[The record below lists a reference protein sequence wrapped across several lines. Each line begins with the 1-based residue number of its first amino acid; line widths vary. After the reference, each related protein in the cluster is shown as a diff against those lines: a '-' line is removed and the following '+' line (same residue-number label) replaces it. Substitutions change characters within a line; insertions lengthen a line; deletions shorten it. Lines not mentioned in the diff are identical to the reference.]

1 MKKSKYFILGCL
13 LMALILL
20 ISGTVLGGFSQL
32 KSTYFDDSIS
42 NSEYAFVG
50 IKNLDI
56 EVDGCKV
63 NIQEYDGSSIKV
75 ISSKSIKIVNENNA
89 LMIEDNFNIFNL
101 NNSNK
106 KITVYIPINYQFN
119 DVDISVDAG
128 DFEAKNIYARDIE
141 ISVDAGDF
149 AAKKITATNLNVEVD
164 AGKATIDLLDCLNSD
179 FDCDV
184 GDIEVMMVGSE
195 ADYSYDVSCDLG
207 SVRIGNYKT
216 DGLSDD
222 YSFSSGMKK
231 ISVNCDASDID
242 IKMEVQ

>member
-1 MKKSKYFILGCL
+1 
-13 LMALILL
+13 MALILL

-75 ISSKSIKIVNENNA
+75 ISSKSIKIVNENND

-128 DFEAKNIYARDIE
+128 DF
-141 ISVDAGDF
+141 
-149 AAKKITATNLNVEVD
+149 AAKKITTTNLNVEVD

>member
-1 MKKSKYFILGCL
+1 
-13 LMALILL
+13 MALILL

-42 NSEYAFVG
+42 NSEYEFVG

-128 DFEAKNIYARDIE
+128 DFEAENIYARDIE

-149 AAKKITATNLNVEVD
+149 AAKKITTTNLNVEVD

-184 GDIEVMMVGSE
+184 GDIDVMMVGSE

>member
-1 MKKSKYFILGCL
+1 
-13 LMALILL
+13 MALILL

-42 NSEYAFVG
+42 NSEYEFVG

-128 DFEAKNIYARDIE
+128 DFEAENIYARDIE

-149 AAKKITATNLNVEVD
+149 AAKKVTTTNLNVEVD

-179 FDCDV
+179 FDCDM
-184 GDIEVMMVGSE
+184 GDIEVTMVGSE

-222 YSFSSGMKK
+222 YSFSGGMKK